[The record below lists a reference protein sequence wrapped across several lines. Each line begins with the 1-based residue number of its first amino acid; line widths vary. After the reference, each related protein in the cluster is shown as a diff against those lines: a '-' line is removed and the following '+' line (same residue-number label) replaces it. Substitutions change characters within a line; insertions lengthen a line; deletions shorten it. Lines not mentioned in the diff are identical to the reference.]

1 MRPHEVFVFLTKL
14 DLRERM
20 TAIEAQHRQ
29 ARLRAAA
36 KPLQSLLQQ
45 FAVGI
50 REAER
55 RPEAVLRGHRLEVL
69 HHHAIFLAPAEQNPA
84 SLCAAVWR
92 GGKSFADFL
101 VDAFHRAP
109 ANSDG
114 RRPRRA
120 PGHIFEL
127 HFLAGR

>member
-1 MRPHEVFVFLTKL
+1 MA
-14 DLRERM
+14 
-20 TAIEAQHRQ
+20 AIEAQYRE

-45 FAVGI
+45 LAVGI
-50 REAER
+50 RKAVCG
-55 RPEAVLRGHRLEVL
+55 PEAMFRGHRLKVL
-69 HHHAIFLAPAEQNPA
+69 HHDAVLLAAAQQNSA
-84 SLCAAVWR
+84 GFRAAVWR
-92 GGKSFADFL
+92 GGESFADFL

-114 RRPRRA
+114 RRLRRV
-120 PGHIFEL
+120 PSHIFEL